1 MDGWMDGKCEKFCL
15 KCIIHLFHTGSCTL
29 HIVHGAFKTG
39 LKDGAGAWEVAKTLR
54 SMYHLLKD
62 SPARRDEYAKH
73 AVCFTDEEKLKPI
86 FPLA

>member
-1 MDGWMDGKCEKFCL
+1 
-15 KCIIHLFHTGSCTL
+15 
-29 HIVHGAFKTG
+29 VHGAFKTG
-39 LKDGAGAWEVAKTLR
+39 LKDGAGEWEVAKTLR